1 MDTVITFTPMQ
12 LIGYISAICGVIISA
27 GAVVTLIIKLIN
39 KVRAPEAEQD
49 RRIKELEEDNKKIRD
64 EIKEIKNKQ
73 DTGDDQFREL
83 EKSNKIILRSLQALL
98 RHSLGIADSG
108 ALTDAMNEL
117 DDYLLEK

>member
-12 LIGYISAICGVIISA
+12 LIGYISAIFGVIISA
-27 GAVVTLIIKLIN
+27 GAVVTLIIKFIN

-73 DTGDDQFREL
+73 NTGDDQFKEL

-98 RHSLGIADSG
+98 RHSLGTDNPE
-108 ALTDAMNEL
+108 ALTDAMKEL
-117 DDYLLEK
+117 DNYLVEK

>member
-98 RHSLGIADSG
+98 RHSLGTDNPE
-108 ALTDAMNEL
+108 ALTDAMKEL
-117 DDYLLEK
+117 DNYLVEK